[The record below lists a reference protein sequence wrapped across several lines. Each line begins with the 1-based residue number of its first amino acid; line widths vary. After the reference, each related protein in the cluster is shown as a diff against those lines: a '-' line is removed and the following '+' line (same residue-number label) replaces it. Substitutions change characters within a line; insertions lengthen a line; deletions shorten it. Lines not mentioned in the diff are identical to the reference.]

1 MALTPNEAYAA
12 KQPFVDKETLE
23 HIVEQFP
30 TPFHLY
36 DEAGIRRNMQEVR
49 DAFAWNPGFKEYF
62 AVKAN
67 PNPALISILNEYGC
81 GCDCSSYTELMIAR
95 SLGITGHDIMFSS
108 NDTPAAD
115 FALADKLGA
124 IVNFDDISHIEFF
137 ERVAGPIPKTVS
149 CRFNPGGLF
158 QLSNGI
164 MDNPGDSKYG
174 MTTEQL
180 FEAFRMLKAK
190 GAENFGIHAFLASN
204 TVTNDYYPK
213 LARILFELAVR
224 LERETGAHVAFINL
238 SGGVGIPYLPEQQAN
253 DIHAIGEGVHAAY
266 DEILVPA
273 GMGDVAI
280 CTEMGRFMMGPY
292 GCLVTKA
299 IHEKQIYKDYIGVDA
314 SAVDLIRPAMY
325 GAYHHITVM
334 GQPGGPDK
342 TAAPVTNTYDITGN
356 LCENNDKF
364 AIDRELPQI
373 DMGDALVIHDTGAH
387 GYSMGYNYNGR
398 LRSAEVLLRPDGS
411 ADLIRRAER
420 PGDYF
425 ATLDVLPSGREL
437 LAKSRAESARRRA
450 QDERLAVAAQWN
462 KRIQIADAKEK
473 NMDIRNLEG
482 SIVALVTPFKKDGSV
497 DFDALERLIDFH
509 LQNGTDAILTLGT
522 TGESATMTDD
532 EDNSVVAAVVKQ
544 VAGRIPV
551 IAGSGSNSTQTML
564 TKSLTYQG
572 LGADGLL
579 LITPYYNK
587 SNEEGIYQH
596 FKTVADAVDIPC
608 ILYNIPGR
616 CGCGISERN
625 VERLAA
631 HPNIMG
637 IKEASGN
644 VAYAAK
650 IAHLLSDDFR
660 MYSGEDA
667 LTVPLMSLGA
677 SGTISVWADVQP
689 QLVHDMCRAYL
700 DGDVERARDIQ
711 IAGQPLINALFS
723 EVNPIPVKDALAQ
736 MGMIEANYRMPLCPM
751 ADDTRSA
758 LTDALKGAGLL
769 D

>member
-81 GCDCSSYTELMIAR
+81 GCDCSSYTELMIAH

-115 FALADKLGA
+115 FELADKLGA

-137 ERVAGPIPKTVS
+137 ERVAGPIPKKVS

-180 FEAFRMLKAK
+180 FEAFRILKAK
-190 GAENFGIHAFLASN
+190 GAEDFGIHAFLASN

-325 GAYHHITVM
+325 GAYHHITVV
-334 GQPGGPDK
+334 GQPGGADK
-342 TAAPVTNTYDITGN
+342 TTTPVTDTYDITGN
-356 LCENNDKF
+356 LCENNDKL
-364 AIDRELPQI
+364 AIDRELPHI
-373 DMGDALVIHDTGAH
+373 DMGDLLVIHDTGAH

-450 QDERLAVAAQWN
+450 QDERLTVAAQWN

-700 DGDVERARDIQ
+700 DGDVTRARDIQ

-723 EVNPIPVKDALAQ
+723 EVNPIPVKEALAQ

-751 ADDTRSA
+751 ANDTRSA

>member
-1 MALTPNEAYAA
+1 
-12 KQPFVDKETLE
+12 
-23 HIVEQFP
+23 
-30 TPFHLY
+30 
-36 DEAGIRRNMQEVR
+36 
-49 DAFAWNPGFKEYF
+49 
-62 AVKAN
+62 
-67 PNPALISILNEYGC
+67 
-81 GCDCSSYTELMIAR
+81 
-95 SLGITGHDIMFSS
+95 
-108 NDTPAAD
+108 
-115 FALADKLGA
+115 
-124 IVNFDDISHIEFF
+124 
-137 ERVAGPIPKTVS
+137 
-149 CRFNPGGLF
+149 
-158 QLSNGI
+158 
-164 MDNPGDSKYG
+164 
-174 MTTEQL
+174 
-180 FEAFRMLKAK
+180 
-190 GAENFGIHAFLASN
+190 
-204 TVTNDYYPK
+204 
-213 LARILFELAVR
+213 
-224 LERETGAHVAFINL
+224 
-238 SGGVGIPYLPEQQAN
+238 
-253 DIHAIGEGVHAAY
+253 
-266 DEILVPA
+266 
-273 GMGDVAI
+273 
-280 CTEMGRFMMGPY
+280 MMGPY

-334 GQPGGPDK
+334 GQPGGDDK
-342 TAAPVTNTYDITGN
+342 TTAPVTDTYDITGN

-364 AIDRELPQI
+364 AIDRELPHI
-373 DMGDALVIHDTGAH
+373 DMGDLLVIHDTGAH

-398 LRSAEVLLRPDGS
+398 LRSAEVLLRPDGA

-425 ATLDVLPSGREL
+425 ATLDVLPCGREL

-450 QDERLAVAAQWN
+450 KDERLAVAAQWN
-462 KRIQIADAKEK
+462 KRIQIAEAKGK

-482 SIVALVTPFKKDGSV
+482 STVALVTPFKKDGSV
-497 DFDALERLIDFH
+497 DFDALGRLIDFH

-544 VAGRIPV
+544 VAGRVPV

-616 CGCGISERN
+616 CGCGISEHN

-637 IKEASGN
+637 IKEASGD

-689 QLVHDMCRAYL
+689 QLVHDMCHAYL

-723 EVNPIPVKDALAQ
+723 EVNPIPVKEALAQ

>member
-1 MALTPNEAYAA
+1 MEKKPFLTEAQA
-12 KQPFVDKETLE
+12 QEILQDV
-23 HIVEQFP
+23 P
-30 TPFHLY
+30 TPFHVY
-36 DEAGIRRNMQEVR
+36 DEKGIRENARRINK
-49 DAFAWNPGFKEYF
+49 AFSWNKGFREYF
-62 AVKAN
+62 AVKAL
-67 PNPALISILNEYGC
+67 PNPVILQILKEEGC
-81 GCDCSSYTELMIAR
+81 GVDCSSLTELML
-95 SLGITGHDIMFSS
+95 SEVCGFTGSDIMFSS
-108 NDTPAAD
+108 NQTPVEDMKKAYE
-115 FALADKLGA
+115 LGA
-124 IVNFDDISHIEFF
+124 YINLDDATMVDFLD
-137 ERVAGPIPKTVS
+137 RVAGVPENIF
-149 CRFNPGGLF
+149 CRYNPGGTF
-158 QLSNGI
+158 QLGESEEGFQV
-164 MDNPGDSKYG
+164 MDKPGDAKYG
-174 MTTEQL
+174 MTEEQMIESYKKL
-180 FEAFRMLKAK
+180 MQK
-190 GAENFGIHAFLASN
+190 GAKNFGIHAFLASN
-204 TVTNDYYPK
+204 TISDAYYPE
-213 LARILFELAVR
+213 LAGILFQLAVR
-224 LERETGAHVAFINL
+224 VQKATGAHIAYINL
-238 SGGVGIPYLPEQQAN
+238 SGGVGIPYRPDQTEN
-253 DIHAIGEGVHAAY
+253 DIMAIGEGVRKKFE
-266 DEILVPA
+266 EILVPA

-280 CTEMGRFMMGPY
+280 FTEMGRFTTGPY
-292 GCLVTKA
+292 GALVATA
-299 IHEKQIYKDYIGVDA
+299 IHEKHIYKEYIGLDA
-314 SAVDLIRPAMY
+314 CAANLMRPAMY
-325 GAYHHITVM
+325 GAYHHITVL
-334 GQPGGPDK
+334 GKEHAPCDHKYDVVGG
-342 TAAPVTNTYDITGN
+342 

-373 DMGDALVIHDTGAH
+373 DMGDVLVIHDTGAH

-437 LAKSRAESARRRA
+437 LAKSRAESARRRT

-532 EDNSVVAAVVKQ
+532 EDNSVVAAVVKH
-544 VAGRIPV
+544 VAGRVPV

-723 EVNPIPVKDALAQ
+723 EVNPIPVKEALAQ